1 MDRSVS
7 INFNELRELLGSI
20 AQTDISEVTLKT
32 EAFELKVCREVKTTT
47 STTSAPIEVIS
58 TNTSIPPASSVQTT
72 SSSSSKYEHWIPI
85 TSPMVGIF
93 YCASAPEEPPFVEI
107 GDHVSKTQTVC
118 IIEAM
123 KLMNE
128 IEVEIAGEIM
138 EILVKNGE
146 PVEYGQTLIWVN
158 PK

>member
-1 MDRSVS
+1 MS
-7 INFNELRELLGSI
+7 INFKELRELLGAI
-20 AQTDISEVTLKT
+20 AQTDISEVILKT
-32 EAFELKVCREVKTTT
+32 EAFELKVRRELKTVT
-47 STTSAPIEVIS
+47 STIPISSEVIN
-58 TNTSIPPASSVQTT
+58 TNTSITSTDSVQTT
-72 SSSSSKYEHWIPI
+72 PTTSSNYDNWIPI

-93 YCASAPEEPPFVEI
+93 YSASAPEEPPFVEV

-128 IEVEIAGEIM
+128 IEVEMAGEIM
-138 EILVKNGE
+138 EIMVKNGE

>member
-1 MDRSVS
+1 MS
-7 INFNELRELLGSI
+7 INFKELRELLGAI

-32 EAFELKVCREVKTTT
+32 EAFELKVSREVKITT
-47 STTSAPIEVIS
+47 STPPISAEVAT
-58 TNTSIPPASSVQTT
+58 TNTSILSTNSVQTIST
-72 SSSSSKYEHWIPI
+72 TPSSHEHWVPI
-85 TSPMVGIF
+85 TSPMVGVF
-93 YCASAPEEPPFVEI
+93 YRASAPEEPPFVEV

-128 IEVEIAGEIM
+128 IEVETAGEIM